1 VFLGA
6 FGLGLSGASAILL
19 SVGLIVTV
27 LICGILIVL
36 FISIDWNRR
45 LAMRAKAAASQHELE
60 KLNAQAADRAKS
72 DFLANMSHE
81 IRTPVNGIISMLTST
96 NISTHTHTH
105 THTHTLLRTHW
116 LTHVLAWFVGT
127 TELLLENVEQLNQ
140 NDLVDQLE
148 LLRACGDAL
157 LSLVNDVLDFSKIEA
172 NKLHSETVCAD
183 AC

>member
-105 THTHTLLRTHW
+105 THTLLRN
-116 LTHVLAWFVGT
+116 A
-127 TELLLENVEQLNQ
+127 
-140 NDLVDQLE
+140 LVDSCIGMVRRYNRVVAGECRTTQ
-148 LLRACGDAL
+148 
-157 LSLVNDVLDFSKIEA
+157 SKRP
-172 NKLHSETVCAD
+172 C
-183 AC
+183 